1 MTAKEARVL
10 DDVLRLIQEDLAA
23 VPSIVLDEDITALK
37 FYQEHPDKFSSK
49 DMARSFLERQ
59 VKAGRMAVV
68 MKRHRSGGSLVCVYV
83 PSTQATEA

>member
-1 MTAKEARVL
+1 MSAKAPTDHEVV

-59 VKAGRMAVV
+59 MLRQRGR
-68 MKRHRSGGSLVCVYV
+68 LLI
-83 PSTQATEA
+83 